1 MDKEILQI
9 LKSESDEKFANW
21 LKPYI
26 NLTNNTDEIVLGIRV
41 PILRKLASVYKNIEI
56 EDLINLLHSKYHE
69 ARMLALF
76 IMLKKVKQF
85 PEMMCKIYLDNLD
98 YINNWDLIDYTA
110 PHIVAPNVSPNKLR
124 ELFESDYLWATRVAI
139 VSTIYYIKRGDYQL
153 ILEFAQKTM
162 QHPHHLIHKATGW
175 MLREVGKK
183 DNKVL
188 KEFLLVH
195 KSEMPS
201 IMKNYANEKLKI
213 KL

>member
-175 MLREVGKK
+175 MLREVGKTDK
-183 DNKVL
+183 KVL

>member
-1 MDKEILQI
+1 M
-9 LKSESDEKFANW
+9 
-21 LKPYI
+21 
-26 NLTNNTDEIVLGIRV
+26 
-41 PILRKLASVYKNIEI
+41 
-56 EDLINLLHSKYHE
+56 
-69 ARMLALF
+69 
-76 IMLKKVKQF
+76 
-85 PEMMCKIYLDNLD
+85 
-98 YINNWDLIDYTA
+98 
-110 PHIVAPNVSPNKLR
+110 
-124 ELFESDYLWATRVAI
+124 AI

-183 DNKVL
+183 DKKVL